1 MRIVQTEHA
10 RFFTIHIEAHDGLTY
25 CGLVA
30 DEVWTGGPLTYQVCP
45 VCCDGLVNETTKT

>member
-1 MRIVQTEHA
+1 MKIVQTEHA
-10 RFFTIHIEAHDGLTY
+10 RWFTIHIEAHDGLTY

-30 DEVWTGGPLTYQVCP
+30 DEVWTGSPLTYQVCG